1 MKILI
6 QDIPQGCISSENF
19 LIGVVVHYKGNKI
32 DLEINDQ
39 KLAERILLE
48 EKAKRLLW
56 KEQMLKQLES
66 EKEFD
71 KQALKIGD
79 KIKQSVWE
87 RLKREGW

>member
-1 MKILI
+1 MVSITLSVPKEVREQMKKF
-6 QDIPQGCISSENF
+6 P
-19 LIGVVVHYKGNKI
+19 
-32 DLEINDQ
+32 EINWSGFVR
-39 KLAERILLE
+39 ASIEA
-48 EKAKRLLW
+48 KAKRLVW

-71 KQALKIGD
+71 KEALKIGD

>member
-1 MKILI
+1 MVSITLSIPEEVRAQMKKF
-6 QDIPQGCISSENF
+6 P
-19 LIGVVVHYKGNKI
+19 
-32 DLEINDQ
+32 EINWSGFVR
-39 KLAERILLE
+39 ASIE

-71 KQALKIGD
+71 KEALKIGD

-87 RLKREGW
+87 RYKKEGW

>member
-1 MKILI
+1 MVSITLSIPESVREQMKKF
-6 QDIPQGCISSENF
+6 P
-19 LIGVVVHYKGNKI
+19 
-32 DLEINDQ
+32 EINWSGFVR
-39 KLAERILLE
+39 KSIE
-48 EKAKRLLW
+48 EKAKQLLW

-71 KQALKIGD
+71 KEALKIGD